1 MPRYICKNYRPR
13 MKKLPLPAL
22 LLLVIVL
29 QLSTLLLS
37 CNNDANGNDNNN
49 AGTGTSELAPKTLNF
64 SVVKAYSHDTSSFT
78 EGLLFYKGELYE
90 STGMRGKSRIM
101 KTDLASGKILQ
112 HKDLDPN
119 FFGEGIV
126 IMNDTIYQLTYQ
138 EKIGFMYSAK
148 DFKKIG
154 EFKFSSEEGWG
165 MTTDGKQIIASD
177 GTSTLYFY
185 EPGTFR
191 LLRTQ
196 VITEGG
202 NLSFNVNE
210 LEYVDGYIYANQWQS
225 PYILKIDPATGYV
238 VAKAD
243 LSSLTSRIKSTYPYA
258 AELNGIAYNP
268 ATKSM
273 FVTGKYWP
281 EIYEIRFS
289 Q

>member
-1 MPRYICKNYRPR
+1 MPRYICKNYSPR
-13 MKKLPLPAL
+13 MKKLIAPAL
-22 LLLVIVL
+22 LMTVFVL
-29 QLSTLLLS
+29 QLSILLIS
-37 CNNDANGNDNNN
+37 CNNDANGNANGNTEPTTN
-49 AGTGTSELAPKTLNF
+49 ALAPKTLSF
-64 SVVKAYSHDTSSFT
+64 SLVKAYNHDTSSFT
-78 EGLLFYKGELYE
+78 EGLLFYNGDLYE

-101 KTDLASGKILQ
+101 KTDLATGKILQ
-112 HKDLDPN
+112 HTDLDSN
-119 FFGEGIV
+119 YFGEGIV
-126 IMNDTIYQLTYQ
+126 ILNDTIYQLTYQ

-185 EPGTFR
+185 EPGSFR

-210 LEYVDGYIYANQWQS
+210 LEYVDGFIYANQWQS

-243 LSSLTSRIKSTYPYA
+243 LSSLTNRIKTTYPYA

-268 ATKSM
+268 ATKNM
-273 FVTGKYWP
+273 YVTGKYWP
-281 EIYEIRFS
+281 ELYEIKFS